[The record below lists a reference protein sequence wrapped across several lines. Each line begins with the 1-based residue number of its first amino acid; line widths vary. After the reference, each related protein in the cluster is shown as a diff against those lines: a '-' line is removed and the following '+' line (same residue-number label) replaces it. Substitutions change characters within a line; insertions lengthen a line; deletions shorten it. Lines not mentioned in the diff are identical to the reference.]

1 MKFLSVNAIFA
12 LLSVADISPADAF
25 LSPSVSTASP
35 KRHGSV
41 IPSLLLL
48 RESKASE
55 PQTETAS
62 SSADADSRGK
72 EVLEDLFFREADA
85 IFDSIDANNDGEISN
100 DELRG
105 HLEKKGY
112 PSGSIRLLFTAVDK
126 NADGAISREEMRYA
140 FSTYEISALYS
151 AFGLGGL
158 LAPKDSRSD
167 EKDYEEA
174 VSKIRSKAF
183 SNGHTY
189 APEMLTKL
197 ADMIFDM
204 IDIDGSG
211 EIDGLELRMHFA
223 AAAAAAADGSTTTT
237 TTNPRCVRETG
248 EASASVDSVLKAL
261 DINSDGKISREEMR
275 NGFRQY
281 DPSVLSSALGLRVSR
296 KAEA

>member
-1 MKFLSVNAIFA
+1 MKHISLHAIFA
-12 LLSVADISPADAF
+12 VLSVMDVSPADAF
-25 LSPSVSTASP
+25 LSSPISNASP
-35 KRHGSV
+35 KHHGMA
-41 IPSLLLL
+41 ILQ
-48 RESKASE
+48 ESKAGE
-55 PQTETAS
+55 PQTEAVS
-62 SSADADSRGK
+62 SDADSRGK

-100 DELRG
+100 EELCI

-112 PSGSIRLLFTAVDK
+112 PSNSIRMLFTAMDK

-140 FSTYEISALYS
+140 FSNYEISALYS
-151 AFGLGGL
+151 AFGLGNE
-158 LAPKDSRSD
+158 LAPKDSSND
-167 EKDYEEA
+167 EKDYDNA

-183 SNGHTY
+183 SKGQKY

-223 AAAAAAADGSTTTT
+223 DADDGTSSK
-237 TTNPRCVRETG
+237 CVREIG
-248 EASASVDSVLKAL
+248 ESTASVDSIFKAL

-275 NGFRQY
+275 NGFKQY
-281 DPSVLSSALGLRVSR
+281 DPSVLSGALGLKVHR